1 MGLRV
6 LHHLP
11 AGLLQT
17 EATGL
22 LRKLGG
28 PTLIELAGRRE
39 PALFV
44 SVLQHGNETTGWD
57 ALRRV
62 LLKHQGQPLPRR
74 LQILIGNVEAA
85 ARGLR
90 KLEQQPDFNRCWP
103 GGTLPPEQADHPF
116 CHITRQVIRRVAEV
130 PPFASIDLHNNTGLN
145 PHYGALNRLNTQALH
160 LATLFSRIVVY
171 FETPTGVQSMAMAEY
186 CPALTLECGQVGER
200 AALDHA
206 ERFIEACLHM
216 DHLPDKPVAA
226 HDIDL
231 FHTRAIIRVAPEL
244 SFSFDGSPADI
255 RFVSR
260 LDHLNFREL
269 PAGTLFAELSST
281 HPAPLQARDE
291 HGADISAQV
300 FIREGHALRLRR
312 PYMPAMLTLDHRI
325 VRQDCLC
332 YFMERLKPERLPPGC
347 VAPAAHAAVE
357 AQGRQPETIG

>member
-11 AGLLQT
+11 PGLLQT

-28 PTLIELAGRRE
+28 PTLIELEGRKQ
-39 PALFV
+39 PPLFI

-57 ALRRV
+57 ALRKV
-62 LLKHQGQPLPRR
+62 LLQHEGRPLPRR
-74 LQILIGNVEAA
+74 LQILIGNVAA
-85 ARGLR
+85 AAHGLR
-90 KLEQQPDFNRCWP
+90 KLDDQPDFNRCWP
-103 GGTLPPEQADHPF
+103 GGQLPPEQADHPF
-116 CHITRQVIRRVAEV
+116 CKVTRQVMDRVASQ

-145 PHYGALNRLNTQALH
+145 PHYGALNRLDCQALH
-160 LATLFSRIVVY
+160 LATLFSRTVVY
-171 FETPTGVQSMAMAEY
+171 FETPKGVQSMAMAKY

-216 DHLPDKPVAA
+216 DHLPNKPVAA

-231 FHTRAIIRVAPEL
+231 FHTLAIIRVAPEL

-255 RFVSR
+255 RFVSQ

-269 PAGTLFAELSST
+269 PAGTLFAEVSGA
-281 HPAPLQARDE
+281 HPAPLQAQDE
-291 HGADISAQV
+291 HGVDITEQV
-300 FIREGHALRLRR
+300 FLRDGPALRLKR
-312 PYMPAMLTLDHRI
+312 PFMPAMLTLDHRI

-332 YFMERLKPERLPPGC
+332 YFMERLQPEVVPPEC
-347 VAPAAHAAVE
+347 VAPAQPSGHE
-357 AQGRQPETIG
+357 AQGLQPETMG